1 MRLFCFLNNYKSYI
15 FFFHA
20 FSIEFEISY
29 LYQASAV
36 NLIEL
41 SQYFTTYILITL
53 QSLTDQW
60 RKGKAVNQLIDQ
72 HKAQEERAII
82 LREMTSM
89 KKHISIE
96 VSLLMGEYQ
105 CEGHICEC

>member
-1 MRLFCFLNNYKSYI
+1 MSYI

-29 LYQASAV
+29 LPSFSCKLNRAFAIFHYLYFDHLA
-36 NLIEL
+36 EL
-41 SQYFTTYILITL
+41 DRSME
-53 QSLTDQW
+53 
-60 RKGKAVNQLIDQ
+60 KGTAVNQLIDR

-89 KKHISIE
+89 EKHISIE